1 VAEPLAGRLPADPHR
16 LPPAG
21 EWFSGDAERHMLD
34 RPRFC
39 PMCGGSLDR
48 GLTSESWSSDERIF
62 LTWCPHCTW
71 TGNVVHSDRATIS
84 EPEH

>member
-1 VAEPLAGRLPADPHR
+1 MADALADRLPADPHR

-21 EWFSGDAERHMLD
+21 EWFSADAERHLLD

-39 PMCGGSLDR
+39 PMCGGSLDG
-48 GLTSESWSSDERIF
+48 GLTSESWSADERIF
-62 LTWCPHCTW
+62 LTWCPHCSW
-71 TGNVVHSDRATIS
+71 TGHVVHFHRATIS

>member
-21 EWFSGDAERHMLD
+21 EWFSGDAERHLLD

-71 TGNVVHSDRATIS
+71 MGNVVHFDRATIS